1 MPFVRTLRFTL
12 FATCLAL
19 AMASPASSEP
29 DELRISE
36 FATNGLAGWEEKS
49 FKGHTEY
56 RLVADGERKVLQA
69 TSRAAASGLVYDI
82 AYDPKVYPV
91 LGWRWKVANTIA
103 KGDER
108 SKAGDDYAARIYVI
122 FPHWFFPKTRTL
134 NYIWANRLAK
144 DAMLPNAFTGNAMMI
159 AAESGTDKVGDW
171 VEVRRDIVADY
182 RRAFGED
189 PPEVGAIAI
198 MTDTDNTG
206 EAAVAW
212 YDDLMIRRQ

>member
-1 MPFVRTLRFTL
+1 MSFNRVALFSLFLSLL
-12 FATCLAL
+12 FAGSANS
-19 AMASPASSEP
+19 AQ

-36 FATNGLAGWEEKS
+36 FTTKGLAGWEEKS
-49 FKGHTEY
+49 FKGNTEY

-69 TSRAAASGLVYDI
+69 TSRAAASGMVFDI
-82 AYDPKVYPV
+82 DYDPKAYPM
-91 LGWRWKVANTIA
+91 LTWRWKVSNIIA

-108 SKAGDDYAARIYVI
+108 SKAGDDYAARVYVI
-122 FPHWFFPKTRTL
+122 FPHWFFPKTRSL

-144 DAMLPNAFTGNAMMI
+144 DELLPNAFTGNAVMI
-159 AAESGTDKVGDW
+159 AVESGADKVGDW
-171 VEVRRDIVADY
+171 VTVRRDIVADY

-206 EAAVAW
+206 EAATAW
-212 YDDLMIRRQ
+212 YADIVIHRR